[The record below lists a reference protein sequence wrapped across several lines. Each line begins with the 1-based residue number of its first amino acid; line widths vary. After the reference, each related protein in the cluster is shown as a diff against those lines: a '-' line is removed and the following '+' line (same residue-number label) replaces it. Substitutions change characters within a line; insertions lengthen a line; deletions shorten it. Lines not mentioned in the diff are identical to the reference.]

1 MAPTPGDPTCRNVMD
16 RARRAVAAACVG
28 YVNTFNPHRIVI
40 GGSIAEA
47 EGERLLQP
55 IRDAIA
61 SEAFDVVARH
71 VTVVPAMLGGD
82 VSLAGAQPLVMSRLN
97 QSSQTSPTVA
107 IGSPGRGSRRYPRM
121 TVRVGINGF
130 GRIGRQSLKAILE
143 RAPDV
148 EVVAVNDLVDT
159 SMNALLFKHDS
170 TYGAYEGTVEHT
182 DDALIIDGREIKVL
196 QEKDPATLPW
206 GDLGVD
212 LVLESTG
219 LFTDAEKARAHIQA
233 GARKVIISAPAKG
246 EDITIVLGVNE
257 DKYDPANHHV
267 ISNASC
273 TTNCLAPA
281 AKVVHDTFGIER
293 GLMNTIHS
301 YTNDQRILD
310 VAHKDPRRARAAG
323 QNIIPTTTGAA
334 KALALVIPDL
344 KGKFDGFSLRVPTPT
359 VSVVDFTA
367 DLARSTTADEVNEAF
382 RAAAAGPMKGILG
395 VSDEPLV
402 SSDFRGDSR
411 SSIIDSESTMVLG
424 GTMVKVI
431 AWYDNEWGYSC
442 RCADLIAMVASKLPS
457 TAGTAA

>member
-1 MAPTPGDPTCRNVMD
+1 
-16 RARRAVAAACVG
+16 
-28 YVNTFNPHRIVI
+28 
-40 GGSIAEA
+40 
-47 EGERLLQP
+47 
-55 IRDAIA
+55 
-61 SEAFDVVARH
+61 
-71 VTVVPAMLGGD
+71 
-82 VSLAGAQPLVMSRLN
+82 
-97 QSSQTSPTVA
+97 
-107 IGSPGRGSRRYPRM
+107 M
-121 TVRVGINGF
+121 TTRVGINGF
-130 GRIGRQSLKAILE
+130 GRIGRQSLKALLE
-143 RAPDV
+143 RAPEV

-159 SMNALLFKHDS
+159 SLNALLFKHDS
-170 TYGAYEGTVEHT
+170 TYGAYPGTVDHT
-182 DDALIIDGREIKVL
+182 DDSLVVDGREIKVL
-196 QEKDPATLPW
+196 KEKDPAALPW

-212 LVLESTG
+212 IVVESTG
-219 LFTDAEKARAHIQA
+219 IFTDAAKARAHLDG

-257 DKYDPANHHV
+257 GRYDPATHNI

-281 AKVVHDTFGIER
+281 AKVVHDLVGIER

-367 DLARSTTADEVNEAF
+367 DVRRETSVDELNAAF
-382 RAAAAGPMKGILG
+382 RAAAAGPMDGILG

-411 SSIIDSESTMVLG
+411 SSIVDAASTMVLG
-424 GTMVKVI
+424 GSMVKVI

-442 RCADLIAMVASKLPS
+442 RVADLVRFVAARL
-457 TAGTAA
+457 A